1 MIIVQ
6 EKRDT
11 VVNGSW
17 EITPFSIRA
26 TAKTFKTWSSDI
38 YQHKVRAV
46 IRELSCNAADA
57 HKFAQNDSPF
67 KVHLPTHLEQWFSIR
82 DYGFG
87 LTKQE
92 MKEVFIIFFE
102 STKEDT
108 NDFIG
113 SFGIGAKS
121 FFSIAESAIVH
132 SYQNG
137 TKSSY
142 SLFTDE
148 NGLPQMASLMV
159 QDTFEPDG
167 LEIIVGSNAVDEFQ
181 REAVEVY
188 KWFDELPI
196 INSATVVAQISE
208 AKLHYKITGNGFGM
222 NLKSGSTKAIMGGV
236 AYEVPYGYCTK
247 LESYIHF
254 EIGDLSVNPGRET
267 LSLDQKT
274 KDALY
279 AKRDYLLEH
288 FVEALRS
295 TIDAEPTPFQKARK
309 LYEIK
314 NGMLSSLLTYEQ
326 AEKLKKD
333 FGLPKT
339 TDRIVRY
346 EVYKKRSTVNDFAE
360 LPIGKSERYFRFKHK
375 FDPRIRKF
383 VRENRTNVIVLT
395 DQQIAE
401 CLIDPEIIED
411 LDIMP
416 RVEKGTGG
424 AKRVKVLASHN
435 GWGWAE
441 SELDINTEYV
451 YVDMLRGKPTNYGR
465 HRVQYL
471 VSCAETIGAK
481 LPVLYGLTTAVKKK
495 GKGVELSQFLKNNL
509 KPLGKVLTSVPQHA
523 SILSVVDDRFKAEPI
538 DSMLHSVYTACG
550 LTVEHDDCLDL
561 LSERYIA
568 QYPLIP
574 HIDFDNS
581 AVEAIKSYIQPIK
594 A

>member
-1 MIIVQ
+1 MIVTDIKKDVQ
-6 EKRDT
+6 T
-11 VVNGSW
+11 NGSW
-17 EITPFSIRA
+17 KITPFSIRA

-38 YQHKVRAV
+38 YQHKIRAV
-46 IRELSCNAADA
+46 IRELSCNAVDA
-57 HKFAQNDSPF
+57 HTVSGNIEPF

-82 DYGFG
+82 DYGYG
-87 LTKQE
+87 LSEKE
-92 MKEVFIIFFE
+92 MEEVFIVFFD
-102 STKEDT
+102 STKTDT
-108 NDFIG
+108 NNLIG
-113 SFGIGAKS
+113 SYGLGSKS
-121 FFSIAESAIVH
+121 PLSIAESFIVH

-148 NGLPQMASLMV
+148 NGLPQMANLGV
-159 QDTFEPDG
+159 RDTSELDG
-167 LEIIVGSNAVDEFQ
+167 LELIVNTNAIDEFQ

-188 KWFDELPI
+188 KWFDKLPQ
-196 INSATVVAQISE
+196 INSATVISQISE
-208 AKLHYKITGNGFGM
+208 AKLHYKITGDGFGM
-222 NLKSGSTKAIMGGV
+222 NLKTGATKAIMGGV

-267 LSLDQKT
+267 LSIDQKT

-279 AKRDYLLEH
+279 AKRDHLLEN
-288 FVEALRS
+288 FVEALSS
-295 TIDAEPTPFQKARK
+295 TIEEEATPFQKARK
-309 LYEIK
+309 LHEIK

-326 AEKLKKD
+326 SEELKKK

-346 EVYKKRSTVNDFAE
+346 EVYKKRSTVNDFAD
-360 LPIGKSERYFRFKHK
+360 LPLGKSERYFRFKPK

-383 VRENRTNVIVLT
+383 VREHRTSVIVLT

-424 AKRVKVLASHN
+424 AKRVKVLASQN

-441 SELDINTEYV
+441 SELDVNTEYV
-451 YVDMLRGKPTNYGR
+451 YVDMFKGKPTNYGR
-465 HRVQYL
+465 YRTQHL
-471 VSCAETIGAK
+471 VTCAATIGAPI
-481 LPVLYGLTTAVKKK
+481 PVLYGLTTAVKKK
-495 GKGVELSQFLKNNL
+495 GKGVELSQFLKSKL
-509 KPLGKVLTSVPQHA
+509 KPLGKVLTSMPEYA
-523 SILSVVDDRFKAEPI
+523 KILSVVDDRFKTEPI
-538 DSMLHSVYTACG
+538 DSMLHSVYTSCG
-550 LTVEHDDCLDL
+550 ITIEHDDSLDL
-561 LSERYIA
+561 LSETYVE

-574 HIDFDNS
+574 HIDFDS
-581 AVEAIKSYIQPIK
+581 TAVEAIKSYIQPIK